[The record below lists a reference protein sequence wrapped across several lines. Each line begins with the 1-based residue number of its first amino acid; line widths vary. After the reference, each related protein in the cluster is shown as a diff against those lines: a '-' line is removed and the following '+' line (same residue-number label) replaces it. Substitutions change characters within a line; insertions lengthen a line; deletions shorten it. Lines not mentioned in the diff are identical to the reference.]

1 MVFIGEWGEKMR
13 RKEAGKR
20 GARRKTL
27 YSRIC
32 GQKVFMIP
40 FEVLIEQGKLNFS
53 RPS

>member
-1 MVFIGEWGEKMR
+1 LENEGENGKKSR
-13 RKEAGKR
+13 KR
-20 GARRKTL
+20 GASRKTL

-53 RPS
+53 RPSYWGG